1 MPTMMYVDLNVRF
14 HYRQLAIRA
23 LVDAGLKVHTYGE
36 GYNYIE
42 CQHPENII
50 QHGSANSQ
58 QCLDKISQAKISL
71 NVMPWFKDGAHDRV
85 FNSCLNGAVSLTDSS
100 RYLDEIFTDDE
111 NILFYDLNMLRI
123 MRLPAT
129 IQRLQSLWYEGLKS
143 CYRIMTG
150 CSRLQIMR
158 I

>member
-1 MPTMMYVDLNVRF
+1 M
-14 HYRQLAIRA
+14 
-23 LVDAGLKVHTYGE
+23 DAGLKVHTYGE

-111 NILFYDLNMLRI
+111 NILFYDLNMLR
-123 MRLPAT
+123 
-129 IQRLQSLWYEGLKS
+129 SLWYEGLKS